1 MDTLWDNIEKLSA
14 VCRAA
19 GAHLPDEELKAL
31 QVGKVAEEAGEA
43 MHALHGLKGLTT
55 CGDSHTWSEVQND
68 LVGAVIAALL
78 AMHYID
84 PTGARATF
92 DDILHRRRRRG
103 REASAAARWPPDV
116 AVARSGRT
124 RAGPRPAHKLR
135 RAPAPSAVELSLLH
149 QGGSLRSPRAP
160 RLTAG
165 RAAGA
170 STVVGKKPAV
180 AGAVGSTALGSH
192 FGASLYDHGPNVVL
206 YRQVH

>member
-55 CGDSHTWSEVQND
+55 CDDDHSWSEVQND

-92 DDILHRRRRRG
+92 DEIFHRRTRRG
-103 REASAAARWPPDV
+103 REAGVAA
-116 AVARSGRT
+116 
-124 RAGPRPAHKLR
+124 
-135 RAPAPSAVELSLLH
+135 
-149 QGGSLRSPRAP
+149 
-160 RLTAG
+160 
-165 RAAGA
+165 
-170 STVVGKKPAV
+170 
-180 AGAVGSTALGSH
+180 
-192 FGASLYDHGPNVVL
+192 
-206 YRQVH
+206 

>member
-55 CGDSHTWSEVQND
+55 CGDDHTWSEVQND
-68 LVGAVIAALL
+68 LVGSAIAALL

-92 DDILHRRRRRG
+92 DEIIHRRTRRG
-103 REASAAARWPPDV
+103 ARGGYCGLTAP
-116 AVARSGRT
+116 GRG
-124 RAGPRPAHKLR
+124 RRPLWV
-135 RAPAPSAVELSLLH
+135 SAVDGH
-149 QGGSLRSPRAP
+149 A
-160 RLTAG
+160 
-165 RAAGA
+165 
-170 STVVGKKPAV
+170 
-180 AGAVGSTALGSH
+180 
-192 FGASLYDHGPNVVL
+192 
-206 YRQVH
+206 

>member
-1 MDTLWDNIEKLSA
+1 MGTLWDNIEKLSA

-55 CGDSHTWSEVQND
+55 CGDEHTWSEVQND

-92 DDILHRRRRRG
+92 DEILHRRTRSRCSGLTVSGRG
-103 REASAAARWPPDV
+103 R
-116 AVARSGRT
+116 
-124 RAGPRPAHKLR
+124 RP
-135 RAPAPSAVELSLLH
+135 
-149 QGGSLRSPRAP
+149 P
-160 RLTAG
+160 RLDAG
-165 RAAGA
+165 GGHVRHTVAAGLL
-170 STVVGKKPAV
+170 PA
-180 AGAVGSTALGSH
+180 
-192 FGASLYDHGPNVVL
+192 
-206 YRQVH
+206 R